1 MNGRR
6 SIMQYRLLNIEPEG
20 VEQNAGAPAEGAGG
34 VGGTGA
40 APPAP
45 QYATLA
51 QLQEFEINM
60 KGMLEGFRAA
70 MPVPGAAPA
79 VAPARQQ
86 ISREQLAQLISEGKG
101 ADELLA
107 LMDGAVASVAA
118 KVQR

>member
-1 MNGRR
+1 MEREGG
-6 SIMQYRLLNIEPEG
+6 EPTG
-20 VEQNAGAPAEGAGG
+20 GPPAAGAGG

-51 QLQEFEINM
+51 QLQEFESSM

-79 VAPARQQ
+79 AAPARQQ
-86 ISREQLAQLISEGKG
+86 ISREQLAQLIAEGKG

-107 LMDGAVASVAA
+107 LMDGAVASVEA
-118 KVQR
+118 KVQRQIDE